1 MSAPVLRGL
10 CDNYVAR
17 GVGAYPHFCRCG
29 IEEYVHGLYSPDP
42 NWETRGDDRQRELEA
57 KRLLKP
63 CRLVD
68 ERGDADA
75 GETPKNDIANGN

>member
-17 GVGAYPHFCRCG
+17 GVGAYPHFCRRG

-57 KRLLKP
+57 KRKKRNLNAVTTP
-63 CRLVD
+63 ATD
-68 ERGDADA
+68 EAEDGA
-75 GETPKNDIANGN
+75 I